1 MNETKESKNWIATIV
16 CNGYEMTKA
25 AIESFFVQDV
35 GGILVYVHEN
45 GHDSGSARAVTE
57 VLNAERGEPFISE
70 QASNKRSVADVWNSM
85 IKNALDHADH
95 VLVCNNDIEL
105 HPSTYRLLLADGGD
119 FVTPVGTSDR
129 KSVMGDDVS
138 ESDFRPEEK
147 RPHPVFSCFLIRR
160 AAWEATGPFDERF
173 VGAYCEDGD
182 YHLRMHLA
190 GVESHC
196 ISVPFYHRVSGTI
209 ANDLAGAAEIHK
221 KADANRIRFKEK
233 WGFSQ
238 GSPEYYEVF
247 KTKVSA
253 G

>member
-1 MNETKESKNWIATIV
+1 MNWIVTIV

-25 AIESFFVQDV
+25 AVDSFKKQDNDP
-35 GGILVYVHEN
+35 LVYVF
-45 GHDSGSARAVTE
+45 D
-57 VLNAERGEPFISE
+57 NASDISYQIRE
-70 QASNKRSVADVWNSM
+70 LEADAYGGCVDRWSVSFCWNRL
-85 IKNALDHADH
+85 INYRFEKGADH

-105 HPSTYRLLLADGGD
+105 HPATYRLLLADGGD

-129 KSVMGDDVS
+129 ESVMGDASGVCVRED
-138 ESDFRPEEK
+138 DFRPEDK

-160 AAWEATGPFDERF
+160 AAWDATGPFDEQF

-196 ISVPFYHRVSGTI
+196 IGVPFYHRVSGTI
-209 ANDLAGAAEIHK
+209 ANDPAGAAEIHR
-221 KADANRIRFKEK
+221 KADANRARFKEK

-238 GSPEYYEVF
+238 GSPEYYKVFETEVA
-247 KTKVSA
+247 A